1 MGLVWWV
8 TAFVV
13 ALMGAP
19 GDDLDVALRCP
30 QSQGTGRVRCTV
42 EATAREGRSIT
53 WADVAIVSAPPFATA
68 LRGRLA
74 PEDAIDQGRDR
85 WRWEF
90 ALAARTRGRGDVT
103 VRLRAVVCVQNACN
117 PWHKDVTA
125 QLVVGE

>member
-1 MGLVWWV
+1 MGWVWWIM
-8 TAFVV
+8 AFAATV
-13 ALMGAP
+13 MGA
-19 GDDLDVALRCP
+19 DDLDVALRCP
-30 QSQGTGRVRCTV
+30 ASQGTGRVRCTV
-42 EATAREGRSIT
+42 EATAREGRAIT

-74 PEDAIDQGRDR
+74 PEDAIDHGRER

-90 ALAARTRGRGDVT
+90 ALAARSHGRGDVT

-117 PWHKDVTA
+117 PWHKDVTT

>member
-1 MGLVWWV
+1 MPFVWWI

-13 ALMGAP
+13 ALMGA
-19 GDDLDVALRCP
+19 DDLDVALRCP
-30 QSQGTGRVRCTV
+30 ASQGTGRVRCTI
-42 EATAREGRSIT
+42 EATAHDGRSIT

-117 PWHKDVTA
+117 PWHKDVTT